1 MSTDRA
7 IRVVLLVTELVMNS
21 AKHAY
26 PEGQSGRVVVRLTR
40 GDGATAR
47 ITVRDDGGGLPAD
60 FQLGRGGGLGMRLVM
75 ALSEQTEAV
84 VRVSQVDVGAEFV
97 IELPLE
103 ARQ

>member
-7 IRVVLLVTELVMNS
+7 IRVVLIVTELVTNS

-26 PEGQSGRVVVRLTR
+26 PEGQPGRVVVRLTR
-40 GDGATAR
+40 GDGNMPHYSS
-47 ITVRDDGGGLPAD
+47 DDGGGLPPD

-75 ALSEQTEAV
+75 ALSEQTDAV
-84 VRVSQVDVGAEFV
+84 VRVSPVDVGTEFV